1 MDFVRDL
8 NKFLILQKIFTK
20 TSLHIAVSP
29 WLLTLQNTKI
39 STSTVEILWKRAV
52 SAEFW
57 VIRRNSAEIVEF
69 TIFPQNFRTR
79 KWLLFLYKSLQKE
92 ALRDVY

>member
-39 STSTVEILWKRAV
+39 STSIVEILWKSAV

-57 VIRRNSAEIVEF
+57 VIRGNSAEIVGF
-69 TIFPQNFRTR
+69 TIFTQNFRTR
-79 KWLLFLYKSLQKE
+79 KWLLFLHKSLQKE